1 MSPWEIISRLLL
13 GLSVAF
19 VVALLCWQAPRAQ
32 AVYRGDAPVSAL
44 CSLSKVSPVV
54 VYGEDLV
61 GPSAIKT
68 ARAWAVRGAIAIVDD
83 YDERLFALDAQA
95 QSLKDAMRGR
105 EAKNLEAHIE
115 RMFEQR
121 DDPQCATAPGV
132 IGVIAARPSAGHM
145 VRLRLAE
152 GELSGFVHLTD
163 LRQPNI
169 EEKRAFESAVRRH
182 EAELRRQEEIRVK
195 LAYEKSKQTWRE
207 ETELS
212 RARRIA
218 HAIKPPITRSFRL
231 ADAIAAAEAHAARQ
245 ERAAKQEADTEHSL
259 DITAPEPEAEEAGA
273 PFTVGTLQE
282 SDRAQWEQLYRG
294 YIAFYKRDEPQTFY
308 DQNFARLL
316 EDKSVHVLLAR
327 DGKDDS
333 KLLGLAHFILHP
345 SMSGDVCY
353 LQDLFTDPEGRGK
366 GVGTKLINAVVGWC
380 RAKGG
385 IGKVYWNT
393 HEGNP
398 AREKLYDVVGQHKG
412 FVKYQVD
419 V

>member
-1 MSPWEIISRLLL
+1 
-13 GLSVAF
+13 
-19 VVALLCWQAPRAQ
+19 
-32 AVYRGDAPVSAL
+32 L

-105 EAKNLEAHIE
+105 EAKKLEAHIE

-121 DDPQCATAPGV
+121 DDPQGATAPGV

-163 LRQPNI
+163 LRQPNL

-218 HAIKPPITRSFRL
+218 HALKPPITRSFRL

-259 DITAPEPEAEEAGA
+259 ADIT
-273 PFTVGTLQE
+273 
-282 SDRAQWEQLYRG
+282 DRAQ
-294 YIAFYKRDEPQTFY
+294 
-308 DQNFARLL
+308 
-316 EDKSVHVLLAR
+316 
-327 DGKDDS
+327 
-333 KLLGLAHFILHP
+333 
-345 SMSGDVCY
+345 
-353 LQDLFTDPEGRGK
+353 
-366 GVGTKLINAVVGWC
+366 C
-380 RAKGG
+380 R
-385 IGKVYWNT
+385 
-393 HEGNP
+393 
-398 AREKLYDVVGQHKG
+398 
-412 FVKYQVD
+412 
-419 V
+419 